1 MENLG
6 RDAADSELDRLQ
18 SDAELAA
25 DTASSA
31 DDANCPA
38 SIEEELAD
46 SKGRL
51 VRLQADMENYRKR
64 MDRTIVEIVR
74 SRLAD
79 AMRGMLPVVDSLDRA
94 IDAVDPDSA
103 DVRGIFEGVRLTRKQ
118 MGDVLKGQ
126 GIEPIEADGEF
137 DPAFHEVV
145 ATVTD
150 SGRNDGE
157 IVDVVRNGYSYG
169 DIILRPASVRVA
181 KTENDGLG
189 VDLEA

>member
-1 MENLG
+1 MENLR
-6 RDAADSELDRLQ
+6 RDDVDSDVDRLE

-25 DTASSA
+25 DTSSSVG
-31 DDANCPA
+31 DTDC
-38 SIEEELAD
+38 STSVEEELAETRD
-46 SKGRL
+46 KL

-74 SRLAD
+74 SRVAD

-103 DVRGIFEGVRLTRKQ
+103 DVRGIFEGIRLTRKQ
-118 MGDVLKGQ
+118 MGDVFKSQ
-126 GIEPIEADGEF
+126 GVEPIEADGEF

-145 ATVTD
+145 ATVAD

-181 KTENDGLG
+181 KTENDGPG